1 MTTQQKPDLESLYYN
16 LSFSLYAYAEH
27 MALESSDKDIK
38 DVIQGVNES
47 VKMLM
52 GELDNFQDMA
62 RHLKPSSGE
71 NPKLNGID
79 IYGDIIPL
87 NGIIGGDHIIYVD
100 FKQRYDLNARIQKAK
115 DRGRENIIPKL
126 EECRKKAGI
135 VVADVSGHQI
145 TDALLAAMLHQAFL
159 LGAMYEM
166 DYYGNITEKLFENIN
181 TRFFNS
187 SSVSKFLTMIYG
199 EISEDGRFQFLS
211 AGHPMPFV
219 YSSKHKRIVDFPE
232 EKMVSFPPIG
242 TLPSQR
248 DIDRSTNESV
258 LGFKEEY
265 EVNEWNL
272 MGDGDILIIYTDG
285 LIEHERGEEL
295 YAPTHLEKKLHEVK
309 DKSAKEIFDAI
320 KYDLL
325 AFAEPQD
332 DISFVVIKW
341 H

>member
-1 MTTQQKPDLESLYYN
+1 
-16 LSFSLYAYAEH
+16 
-27 MALESSDKDIK
+27 MALDSSDKEINTI
-38 DVIQGVNES
+38 IQNVGDAT
-47 VKMLM
+47 KMLM
-52 GELDNFQDMA
+52 GELNNFQDMA
-62 RHLKPSSGE
+62 RYIKPSSGE
-71 NPKLNGID
+71 IPKLNGVD

-87 NGIIGGDHIIYVD
+87 NGVIGGDHIIYVD

-115 DRGRENIIPKL
+115 DRGREHLIPKL
-126 EECRKKAGI
+126 EECRHKAGI

-145 TDALLAAMLHQAFL
+145 TDALLAAMLHQSFL

-199 EISEDGRFQFLS
+199 EITEDGRFQFLS
-211 AGHPMPFV
+211 AGHPMPLV
-219 YSSKHKRIVDFPE
+219 YSYKNERLVDFPE
-232 EKMVSFPPIG
+232 EKMLSFPPIG

-248 DIDRSTNESV
+248 DIDRKTQESV

-265 EVNEWNL
+265 EINEWNL
-272 MGDGDILIIYTDG
+272 LGDGDILIIYTDG

-295 YAPTHLEKKLHEVK
+295 YAPYHLEKKLHQVK
-309 DKSAKEIFDAI
+309 DGTSKEIFNAI
-320 KYDLL
+320 KDDLL